1 MNLHKPTRNV
11 TLNDVAEASG
21 VSHQTVSRVINNSPN
36 VAEATRARVRKVITA
51 LGYRPNSA
59 ARQLVT
65 GTRNTVGIISYGM
78 NHYGPAQMVQ
88 SIEHALKQQGY
99 GLVLAS
105 LDSLEAASLQ
115 AAIAA
120 LEHYPIAGLILV
132 TPLLADSLTDVAQFC
147 GGVPFV
153 LVDAPAT
160 LVTST
165 GTPTVRIDQALGSQL
180 ATEHVLSLGHQRIAE
195 ISGPRLWSGA
205 AERHQAWCDV
215 LCEAGLV
222 GHSLESD
229 WTAAGGFEAA
239 EHLIANYICDASDPI
254 TAIVAGNDQMAL
266 GALAA
271 LHAHGLRVPEDVS
284 IVGFDDVPEAQFYT
298 PPLTTVSQQFDD
310 LGEQSSAL
318 LLELMAAGPA
328 ENQVVLAPSLVVRA
342 STAQVTRA

>member
-1 MNLHKPTRNV
+1 
-11 TLNDVAEASG
+11 
-21 VSHQTVSRVINNSPN
+21 N
-36 VAEATRARVRKVITA
+36 VAKATRARVREVITA

-65 GTRNTVGIISYGM
+65 GARNTVGIISYGM

-88 SIEHALKQQGY
+88 SIERALKQQGY

-115 AAIAA
+115 AAITA

-153 LVDAPAT
+153 LVDAPAS
-160 LVTST
+160 LAST
-165 GTPTVRIDQALGSQL
+165 GTPTVRIDQALGSRL
-180 ATEHVLSLGHQRIAE
+180 ATEHILSLGHRRIAE

-205 AERHQAWCDV
+205 SERHQAWSDA
-215 LCEAGLV
+215 LCAVGLS
-222 GHSLESD
+222 GQPSFESD
-229 WTAAGGFEAA
+229 WTAAGGFEATENIIMTDILELA
-239 EHLIANYICDASDPI
+239 EPV

-266 GALAA
+266 GAIAA
-271 LHAHGLRVPEDVS
+271 LHARGLRVPDDVS
-284 IVGFDDVPEAQFYT
+284 VVGFDNVPEARFYE
-298 PPLTTVSQQFDD
+298 PPLTTISQQFDE

-318 LLELMAAGPA
+318 LLELMTAKPVAKQA
-328 ENQVVLAPSLVVRA
+328 VLAPKLVVRS
-342 STAQVTRA
+342 STAPPRRP